1 VPVAGDWLRRDGDDL
16 LLHVRV
22 QPRASRNEILDVRDA
37 RLRLR
42 TTAPP
47 ADGKANK
54 AVIKLLADYLDVAPS
69 RISLIRGTRQ
79 RDKQLRVR
87 GPVAIA
93 TGSVPDDIANGL

>member
-1 VPVAGDWLRRDGDDL
+1 VSTAGDWFRRDGDDL
-16 LLHVRV
+16 LLYVRV

-47 ADGKANK
+47 TDGKANE
-54 AVIKLLADYLDVAPS
+54 AVIRLLAEHLGIAPS
-69 RISLIRGTRQ
+69 RISILRGSSR

-93 TGSVPDDIANGL
+93 GGVVPEITANGL